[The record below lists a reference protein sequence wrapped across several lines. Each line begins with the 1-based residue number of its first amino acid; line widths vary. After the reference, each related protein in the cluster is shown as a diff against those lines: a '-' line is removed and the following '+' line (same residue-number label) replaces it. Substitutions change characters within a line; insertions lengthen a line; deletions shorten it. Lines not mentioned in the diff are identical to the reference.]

1 MLRDVDFARARNVVQ
16 LGVGTG
22 CITRA
27 LLKELRPDARLLSVE
42 LNPVFVEECRE
53 EIVDDRLALRQGC
66 ASELPA
72 MLGELGMQEIDY
84 VISSLPFAIMDAAMV
99 DRIIAVSADHL
110 APDGMFVQYQYSLR
124 QRAAL
129 ERRFREV
136 YVGFAL
142 ANIPPAYVYEC
153 TL

>member
-1 MLRDVDFARARNVVQ
+1 MLRDVDFSRARNVVQ

-27 LLKELRPDARLLSVE
+27 LLKDLRPDARLLSVE
-42 LNPVFVEECRE
+42 LNPIFVAECRD
-53 EIVDDRLALRQGC
+53 ITDDRLILREGC
-66 ASELPA
+66 ASALPA
-72 MLGELGMQEIDY
+72 MLDEVGMQEVDY
-84 VISSLPFAIMDAAMV
+84 VVSSLPLAIMDAAMV
-99 DRIIAVSADHL
+99 DEIITTCADHL
-110 APDGMFVQYQYSLR
+110 AHDGMFVQYQYSLR

-129 ERRFREV
+129 QRRFREV